1 MHILTT
7 ICARA
12 GSKGVRSK
20 NIRDFLGLPICWY
33 TLAAY
38 RLFVGRAGEKYGSF
52 DLAVNTDAPELY
64 EQIERAGVPYLKV
77 PRRPELA
84 GDTVDKG
91 SVLRDTMRTAQE
103 MTGRRYDCVLDMDLT
118 SPLRRVCDVENILD
132 VFFAHP
138 EAEAA
143 LSVTESRRNPW
154 FNQMVVGEDGFCRL
168 AIPSDYVTRQQ
179 APEVLDANA
188 SLYVYRPDYLLES
201 DRILVRSKLVCSRMP
216 DTAVLDIDSER
227 DYELMQLLADYFYRT
242 DPAFGE
248 VRDAAA
254 AFGRA

>member
-1 MHILTT
+1 MNILVTV
-7 ICARA
+7 CARA
-12 GSKGVRSK
+12 GSKGVKSK
-20 NIRDFLGLPICWY
+20 NMRDFLGLPICWY

-38 RLFVGRAGEKYGSF
+38 RLFCERFGARYGEAA
-52 DLAVNTDAPELY
+52 LAVNTDAPELY
-64 EQIERAGVPYLKV
+64 AQVERAGVPYIKT
-77 PRRPELA
+77 PRKPELA
-84 GDTVDKG
+84 GDAVEKG
-91 SVLRDTMRTAQE
+91 AVLRDTLKLAQE
-103 MTGRRYDCVLDMDLT
+103 RTGKTFDCVLDMDLT